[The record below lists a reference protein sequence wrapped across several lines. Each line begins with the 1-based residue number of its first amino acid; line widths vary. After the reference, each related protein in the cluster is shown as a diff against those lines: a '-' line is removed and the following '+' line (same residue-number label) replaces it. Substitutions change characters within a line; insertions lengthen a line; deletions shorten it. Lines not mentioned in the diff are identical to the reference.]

1 MRPILLSAVLS
12 LSVSASAAE
21 SPAGIV
27 DEVIPDA
34 AGATVVLR
42 FDAQAASRLLPGEM
56 VALYAPGAVEKHPLT
71 GQVLVA
77 RPVLVAKAQLTE
89 VVGRLAGRVRWTAAG
104 ATVATGMD
112 VIPLPAEN
120 APNAPPA
127 LTAAPAVY
135 QVAGGNIGAVQAPV
149 ADWDKDPLA
158 GLWTLE
164 GPKGRQGRL
173 LARTTGGVGNRWL
186 APLKPDDDADSA
198 ELTAVAR
205 IRDPLGQEVTVRI
218 PLVASAPGQLN
229 GRSLVPLATWG
240 VGQEPTL
247 VSLARDAAGSWWGLG
262 DNGQPYR
269 ITPGWLTAEGLA
281 LAVEQLPKRAVGLA
295 VRGDELHV
303 LDAQRREIIVFGTD
317 STVRRRY
324 GRFDKPTALALAP
337 DGTAF
342 VADQAAGGIEILE
355 PDGTYRGRLGRS
367 GPGASDWQ
375 GLVAVTCDRAGEL
388 FALDQVRHTVTH
400 YDRFQRRVEEWAVPA
415 DPKDPPV
422 DLALHPQR
430 GVLVLYATG
439 RLIAVSAAGATEAAR
454 PLLAAGIDPGAA
466 RAIAIDQRGE
476 VITCHS
482 ERGGLVRYDAELRC
496 TGVRAER
503 AHEQSLWA
511 ADGNGTSYGLD
522 PDSGLVTVWDA
533 EGWAVNRLDAEA
545 KGGGLFGST
554 LSLAVDP
561 TGSRL
566 WVVDSKKHGLHRLEL
581 GSTTLS
587 GFIGSEGSNNG
598 QFDEPVAVAS
608 DEAGRVYVLD
618 AGQYRVQVLD
628 ANGGFLFSFGTRG
641 KGAAEFHDPELIAVD
656 PAGDACYIYDSW
668 ADEIKKFSLD
678 QRLKS
683 AKHVT
688 NGGGKGSNPGQLRK
702 VAGLGCDRRGVLY
715 VLDAGRDDLQIF
727 DFRGDSCVTVSGTAL
742 ATLGTSKATALA
754 VTPDGQV
761 GLHGNGR
768 ATWFSW

>member
-12 LSVSASAAE
+12 LSLSAIAAE
-21 SPAGIV
+21 TPSGLV
-27 DEVIPDA
+27 EQVIPDA
-34 AGATVVLR
+34 AGATVVLH
-42 FDAQAASRLLPGEM
+42 FDAQAASHLLPGEM
-56 VALYAPGAVEKHPLT
+56 LALYAPGVVEKHPLT
-71 GQVLVA
+71 GQIIVA
-77 RPVLVAKAQLTE
+77 RPVLAAKAQLTE
-89 VVGRLAGRVRWTAAG
+89 VIGRLAGRVRWTATG
-104 ATVATGMD
+104 AKILPGMD
-112 VIPLPAEN
+112 AIPLPAEN

-127 LTAAPAVY
+127 LTAAPARS
-135 QVAGGNIGAVQAPV
+135 QVAAGSIGAVQVPV
-149 ADWDKDPLA
+149 ADQDKDPLA

-173 LARTTGGVGNRWL
+173 LARTTGGIANHWL
-186 APLKPDDDADSA
+186 APLAGDGEIGSA
-198 ELTAVAR
+198 EITAVAR
-205 IRDPLGQEVTVRI
+205 ISDPLGQEVTVRI
-218 PLVASAPGQLN
+218 PLVAAAPGSVS
-229 GRSLVPLATWG
+229 GRTLVPLATWG
-240 VGQEPTL
+240 VGQDPTL
-247 VSLARDAAGSWWGLG
+247 VRLARDASGSWWGLG

-269 ITPGWLTAEGLA
+269 IAPGWLTAEGLA
-281 LAVEQLPKRAVGLA
+281 LAQDQLPKRAVGLA
-295 VRGDELHV
+295 IRGDELHI
-303 LDAQRREIIVFGTD
+303 LDAQRSEITVIGTD
-317 STVRRRY
+317 STVRRHY

-337 DGTAF
+337 NGTAF
-342 VADQAAGGIEILE
+342 VADQAAGGIEIME
-355 PDGTYRGRLGRS
+355 PDGSYRGRLGRS
-367 GPGASDWQ
+367 GPGAADWQ
-375 GLVAVTCDRAGEL
+375 GLVAVACDRAGDL

-422 DLALHPQR
+422 DLAVHPQR
-430 GVLVLYATG
+430 GVLVLFATG
-439 RLIAVSAAGATEAAR
+439 RLIAVSAAGATEVAR
-454 PLLAAGIDPGAA
+454 PLLTAGIDPGSA

-482 ERGGLVRYDAELRC
+482 ERGGLVRYDSDLHC

-503 AHEQSLWA
+503 AHDQTLWA
-511 ADGNGTSYGLD
+511 ADGSGTSYGLD
-522 PDSGLVTVWDA
+522 QDTGLVTVWDG

-554 LSLAVDP
+554 LALTVDP
-561 TGSRL
+561 TGSHL

-608 DEAGRVYVLD
+608 DEAGRIYVID

-641 KGAAEFHDPELIAVD
+641 KGAAEFHDPERIAVA
-656 PAGDACYIYDSW
+656 PAGDACYVYDSW
-668 ADEIKKFSLD
+668 SNEIKKFTLD

-702 VAGLGCDRRGVLY
+702 VVGLGCDRRGLLY
-715 VLDAGRDDLQIF
+715 VLDASRDDLQVF
-727 DFRGDSCVTVSGTAL
+727 DFRGDSCVTLSGTAL

-768 ATWFSW
+768 ATWFTW